1 MAIELETKVN
11 WFQDAAKASM
21 YARQLAERDR
31 DYYDNKQWTEEEERE
46 LKKRKQ
52 APIVINR
59 VAPKVDFLLGVE
71 RQNRVD
77 PKAFPRTPDD
87 EDSAEAATDAIR
99 YVVDKNNF
107 DCISSDVFENL
118 AIEGIGGAAVEAK
131 DRGKEIEILVKYFFW
146 DRFFYDPHSRMR
158 DFSDSRYMGIVIWKD
173 FDEVKN
179 RFPDSAEALDNLL
192 ADVAGAGDTYDDKP
206 TYKQW
211 IDATRRRVMCVQMF
225 YQEDGRW
232 QHAIFT
238 RGTYLRSPEDSP
250 YVDEDGEPENPL
262 IAQSTKVDREGNRYG
277 AVRQL
282 IGPQDEINKRR
293 SKALHLLSTRQTW
306 GEKGAVDNI
315 AAAKRELAK
324 PDGHVETTPN
334 MKFELLNTSD
344 MAAGQFQLL
353 QEAKSEIDT
362 IGANAF
368 LDGTQAANS
377 GRQQQMMQQGG
388 MIELG
393 PLFDA
398 HRMWKKRIYQAIW
411 SRIKQF
417 WDEEKWVRVTDDENN
432 LKFVGLNQPQTVG
445 EALQEVAQ
453 NEKADPQK
461 RQLAQQTLQAML
473 ASQDPR
479 LNQVHKIKNN
489 VSEMDVDIIIDEV
502 PDTVNLQSEQFDQLV
517 KMYAANPGGIP
528 WEMIVE
534 MSSLRKKDRILEG
547 MAGNKEQQAQMNAM
561 QQQLAQIAAKLDLE
575 SKQLDNVHKQ
585 AEIQK
590 TQAEAQ
596 QTQLENVIAQAFPDV
611 KPNVNI

>member
-1 MAIELETKVN
+1 
-11 WFQDAAKASM
+11 
-21 YARQLAERDR
+21 
-31 DYYDNKQWTEEEERE
+31 
-46 LKKRKQ
+46 
-52 APIVINR
+52 
-59 VAPKVDFLLGVE
+59 
-71 RQNRVD
+71 
-77 PKAFPRTPDD
+77 
-87 EDSAEAATDAIR
+87 
-99 YVVDKNNF
+99 
-107 DCISSDVFENL
+107 
-118 AIEGIGGAAVEAK
+118 
-131 DRGKEIEILVKYFFW
+131 
-146 DRFFYDPHSRMR
+146 
-158 DFSDSRYMGIVIWKD
+158 
-173 FDEVKN
+173 
-179 RFPDSAEALDNLL
+179 
-192 ADVAGAGDTYDDKP
+192 
-206 TYKQW
+206 
-211 IDATRRRVMCVQMF
+211 
-225 YQEDGRW
+225 
-232 QHAIFT
+232 
-238 RGTYLRSPEDSP
+238 
-250 YVDEDGEPENPL
+250 
-262 IAQSTKVDREGNRYG
+262 
-277 AVRQL
+277 
-282 IGPQDEINKRR
+282 
-293 SKALHLLSTRQTW
+293 
-306 GEKGAVDNI
+306 
-315 AAAKRELAK
+315 
-324 PDGHVETTPN
+324 
-334 MKFELLNTSD
+334 
-344 MAAGQFQLL
+344 
-353 QEAKSEIDT
+353 
-362 IGANAF
+362 
-368 LDGTQAANS
+368 
-377 GRQQQMMQQGG
+377 MMQQGG

-534 MSSLRKKDRILEG
+534 MSSLRNKDRILEG

-561 QQQLAQIAAKLDLE
+561 QQQLTQIAAQLDLE
-575 SKQLDNVHKQ
+575 SKELDNVHKQ